1 MHVAKT
7 LQKCGG
13 QSGTIQGDLKRE
25 DGRKDNLDTEELEGW
40 REGKIPIRPDREGRG
55 GKQAV
60 NYALKYSNGKAV
72 ETIYSFKRLK
82 D

>member
-7 LQKCGG
+7 RQKSGG

-40 REGKIPIRPDREGRG
+40 WEGKSPLDWTGRDWKVTGLGVRGNG
-55 GKQAV
+55 G
-60 NYALKYSNGKAV
+60 
-72 ETIYSFKRLK
+72 I
-82 D
+82 DC